1 MTKCDILIIKIKIV
15 KSFSYFSVTNLNND
29 FLHCIMTKTRIVAMI
44 VQDERLLMEKGED
57 SIELWTPGG
66 KLEEGE
72 SDIECLRRELRE
84 ELCVDLVSAKFFKEY
99 HGFSF
104 YNPDMRMIQRVHI
117 VTISGTPKPDAEI
130 ESVIFL
136 SKEDFEQK
144 KYPMI
149 PINEEDILPD
159 IIKAGV
165 W

>member
-1 MTKCDILIIKIKIV
+1 M
-15 KSFSYFSVTNLNND
+15 
-29 FLHCIMTKTRIVAMI
+29 TRIRIAAI
-44 VQDERLLMEKGED
+44 IIQDGKLLMEKGKTAT
-57 SIELWTPGG
+57 ELWTVGG

-72 SDIECLRRELRE
+72 SDIDCLRRELRE

-99 HGFSF
+99 QGFSF
-104 YNPDMRMIQRVHI
+104 YNPDTRMIQRVYI
-117 VTISGTPKPDAEI
+117 VTISGIAKPNAEI
-130 ESVIFL
+130 ESIILL

-149 PINEEDILPD
+149 TINEEEMIPD